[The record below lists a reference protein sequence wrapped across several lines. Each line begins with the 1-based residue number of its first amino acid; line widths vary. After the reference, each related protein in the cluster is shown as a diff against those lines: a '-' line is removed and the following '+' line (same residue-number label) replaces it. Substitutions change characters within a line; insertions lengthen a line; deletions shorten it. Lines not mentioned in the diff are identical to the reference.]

1 MLFSFLFLSEFV
13 LYMQY
18 LYCIFNVKEMSLMQ
32 KRVTFTLDER
42 LIERLRKVSKETM
55 VPQSK
60 LVEKSLTEVL
70 NKYEKQNDRV

>member
-1 MLFSFLFLSEFV
+1 
-13 LYMQY
+13 
-18 LYCIFNVKEMSLMQ
+18 MQ